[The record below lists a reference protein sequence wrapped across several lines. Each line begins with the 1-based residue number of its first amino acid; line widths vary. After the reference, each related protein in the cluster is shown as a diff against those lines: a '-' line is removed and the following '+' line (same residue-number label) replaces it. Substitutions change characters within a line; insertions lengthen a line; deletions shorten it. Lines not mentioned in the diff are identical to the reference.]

1 MKSKTFCFNRT
12 IFKKN
17 FTHFWPIWAL
27 YLAYLLIAM
36 PVNVWQMATANWY
49 YNELDLASKMY
60 SIVQEVVRNQLLP
73 QPTFLAAAV
82 VALAVFSYLYS
93 AKNANMIHALP
104 VNRLELYIT
113 NYLSGLAFLI
123 VPEVIAF
130 LVTVLVCL
138 TNEITCIQYLFIGLL
153 GQMGLTFFAY
163 SLAVF
168 VAMFTGQIFAMPFYY
183 LIVNY
188 LYVGCLFLVSEIIS
202 LINYG
207 VENAWNPGKSCI
219 LSPIYYLGNNLW
231 SRLLYEEKTDVV
243 NGIEIQGMHLV
254 GIYAV
259 AAVVIVVAAYQLYKR
274 RQIETAGDWVAIGVV
289 KPVFR
294 WGVAICGGVFFGI
307 GFTSLLMDSRSID
320 IYLCVMAF
328 TVVTGSVCFFAAE
341 MLLQKNFRVF
351 KKKRLMEWAGF
362 LAVTVCFLTMFRLDV
377 FGIEKRIP
385 KEDEI
390 EAAFV
395 YMDYP
400 IRVDEADIPKLLDIH
415 RKAIENKKEYQSIEK
430 TGEGF
435 YYTTFRYY
443 LKDGTELERRYPL
456 SISQECIEDETAPS
470 GQILAWER
478 ETDQLKRC
486 IMGYKYEEN
495 IYVSGYI
502 DLYDEE
508 GNYSDYM
515 LDRDEIEQ
523 IVAAVEKDIEE
534 GNFDAYYLPSMQAEG
549 VTEYYNSINLD
560 YSNRAQYYD
569 SWEYYYYYREHT
581 RQEEAGERVVSGSS
595 YIRFGSECTNLIK
608 TLENLGITNDTW
620 RLCTYDEVEER
631 WNE

>member
-36 PVNVWQMATANWY
+36 PVNVWQMATTDWY
-49 YNELDLASKMY
+49 YNELDKATKMY
-60 SIVQEVVRNQLLP
+60 SIVESIVGIQLLP
-73 QPTFLAAAV
+73 QPAFLVSAV

-104 VNRLELYIT
+104 VTRLELYIT
-113 NYLSGLAFLI
+113 NYLSGLTFLI
-123 VPEVIAF
+123 VPEIIAF
-130 LVTVLVCL
+130 LVTVIVCL
-138 TNEITCIQYLFIGLL
+138 TNEITCIQYLLAGLL
-153 GQMGLTFFAY
+153 GQMGMTFFAY

-168 VAMFTGQIFAMPFYY
+168 VAMFTGQIFAMPCYY

-207 VENAWNPGKSCI
+207 VESAWNPGKSCI
-219 LSPIYYLGNNLW
+219 LSPMYYLGNNLW
-231 SRLLYEEKTDVV
+231 SRLLYDERMDVA
-243 NGIEIQGMHLV
+243 NGIEIHGMGLV

-259 AAVVIVVAAYQLYKR
+259 AAVVIVVAAYQLYRK
-274 RQIETAGDWVAIGVV
+274 RQIETAGDWISIGIV
-289 KPVFR
+289 KPIFR
-294 WGVAICGGVFFGI
+294 WGVAFCGGILLGI
-307 GFTSLLMDSRSID
+307 GFSSLFMDSRSTD
-320 IYLCVMAF
+320 MYLCVTAF
-328 TVVTGSVCFFAAE
+328 TALTGSVCFFAAE

-351 KKKRLMEWAGF
+351 KKKRLIEWAGYV
-362 LAVTVCFLTMFRLDV
+362 AVTVCFLTMFRLDV
-377 FGIEKRIP
+377 FGIEKRVP
-385 KEDEI
+385 NEEDI

-400 IRVDEADIPKLLDIH
+400 IKVDEADVPKLLDIH
-415 RKAIENKKEYQSIEK
+415 RQAIESKKEYQGIER

-456 SISQECIEDETAPS
+456 SISEECIGDETKPS

-478 ETDQLKRC
+478 ETEQLKRY
-486 IMGYKYEEN
+486 IMGYNYEEN

-508 GNYSDYM
+508 GNYRDYM
-515 LDRDEIEQ
+515 LERDEIEE
-523 IVAAVEKDIEE
+523 IVAALEKDIEE
-534 GNFDAYYLPSMQAEG
+534 GNFDAYYLPSMQEDG
-549 VTEYYNSINLD
+549 VEEYYNSINLD
-560 YSNRAQYYD
+560 YSNRTYYYD
-569 SWEYYYYYREHT
+569 SWEYYYYYREYVG
-581 RQEEAGERVVSGSS
+581 QQAASERAISGSV
-595 YIRFGSECTNLIK
+595 YVCFGPECTNLVE

-620 RLCTYDEVEER
+620 RLYTYDEYEEQ
-631 WNE
+631 WD